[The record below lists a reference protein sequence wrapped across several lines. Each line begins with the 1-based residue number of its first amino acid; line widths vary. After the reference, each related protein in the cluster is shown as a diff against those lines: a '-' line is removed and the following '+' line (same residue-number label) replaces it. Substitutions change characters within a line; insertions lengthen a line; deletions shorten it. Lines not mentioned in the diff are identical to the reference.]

1 MFSISSEPYL
11 KLALGAGVGASLFT
25 AAITCL
31 IIAVRVQRALQERHE
46 RRFREVWWPVLMLTV
61 AEAPPALLPVLAR
74 ADQWLFIKLWNQL
87 QETVR
92 GEAGGRLAALAM
104 RLQIERVALR
114 MLGSRNL
121 TRRLFAILTLGHM
134 RALAGWDPLVD
145 QLNLPGRTSSLYAA
159 RALIQ
164 IDLRAGVRLV
174 VPQLLQRDD
183 WEMARIAFLLQEYRD
198 TLGAEL
204 MRHLPSTPP
213 GRLSRAL
220 QLAEALHLHVGPDL
234 MLPWL
239 DPGQPADLLRAALRL
254 ANGGEVLP
262 LVRELAHHPD
272 WGVRVQVAH
281 TLGRLGQPEDVA
293 TLTFMLSD
301 AQWWVRYRAA
311 GALINLPFVSRAQLR
326 ASITDLQDRYAREIF
341 TQVFAEM
348 MDAYV

>member
-1 MFSISSEPYL
+1 MFSIASEAYL
-11 KLALGAGVGASLFT
+11 RLALWAGIGASLFT

-31 IIAVRVQRALQERHE
+31 IIAVRVQRYLQERHE
-46 RRFREVWWPVLMLTV
+46 RRFRELWWPILMLTV
-61 AEAPPALLPVLAR
+61 AEAPPAVLPALAR

-92 GEAGGRLAALAM
+92 GEAGGRLAALAV
-104 RLQIERVALR
+104 RLQVERIGLR
-114 MLGSRNL
+114 MLVSRNL

-145 QLNLPGRTSSLYAA
+145 QLALPGRTSSLYAA
-159 RALIQ
+159 RSLLQ
-164 IDLRAGVRLV
+164 IDLRAGVHLV

-183 WEMARIAFLLQEYRD
+183 WEMSRIAFLLQEYRD

-204 MRHLPSTPP
+204 LRHLPSTPP
-213 GRLSRAL
+213 QRLSRAL
-220 QLAEALHLHVGPDL
+220 QLAEALHLHVGPDF

-239 DPGQPADLLRAALRL
+239 DPAQPAELLRAALRL

-262 LVRELAHHPD
+262 LVRKLAQHPD

-293 TLTFMLSD
+293 TLTAMLSD

-311 GALINLPFVSRAQLR
+311 GALVNLPFVSRAQLR
-326 ASITDLQDRYAREIF
+326 ASIAELQDRYAREIF

-348 MDAYV
+348 MDACV